1 MNFLKAEIENKR
13 KFLETVR
20 SEEQE
25 PKKKKYI
32 RRSDIEKKREQQY
45 LAEQAELERK
55 REVPE
60 LTLNLICYA
69 LLNISY

>member
-13 KFLETVR
+13 KFLETVQ
-20 SEEQE
+20 SEEQG
-25 PKKKKYI
+25 PKKKKYV
-32 RRSDIEKKREQQY
+32 RRSDVEKRREQQY

-60 LTLNLICYA
+60 GIQTSLNYYVFLY
-69 LLNISY
+69 S